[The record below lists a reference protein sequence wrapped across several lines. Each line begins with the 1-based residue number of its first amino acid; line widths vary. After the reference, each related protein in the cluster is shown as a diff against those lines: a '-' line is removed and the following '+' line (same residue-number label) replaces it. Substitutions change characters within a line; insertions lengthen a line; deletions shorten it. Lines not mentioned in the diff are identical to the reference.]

1 LATLSGS
8 RLEPG
13 ETSVRRPS
21 DRFLRTISLVSI
33 PLAVLVGA
41 GLVWH
46 ASYAAFSSSTRNG
59 GNTWSTGT
67 VTLTSDDAGAARFTV
82 ANMVPGQTDTKCIKV
97 TATATVPGTVKLYLL
112 NLIPS
117 SQGLENYIKLQ
128 VTSGNSGSFA
138 SCAGYVAG
146 PTLISNQSLAATS
159 AAYNSYTNGVGAW
172 VTAGQP
178 TGESMT
184 YQFTWTFDT
193 SGLTQAQLD
202 TLQGARTGIDF
213 GWELQNS

>member
-1 LATLSGS
+1 M
-8 RLEPG
+8 
-13 ETSVRRPS
+13 RRPN

-46 ASYAAFSSSTRNG
+46 ASYAAFSSSTRNA

-67 VTLTSDDAGAARFTV
+67 VKLTSDDSGTARFTV
-82 ANMVPGQTDTKCIKV
+82 SNLVPGQTDTKCITV
-97 TATATVPGTVKLYLL
+97 TATATVPGIVKLYLL
-112 NLIPS
+112 NPIPS

-128 VTSGNSGSFA
+128 VTSGTGGSFA

-146 PTLISNQSLAATS
+146 PTLITNETIAVAA
-159 AAYNSYTNGVGAW
+159 AAHDSFSNGVGAW
-172 VTAGQP
+172 ATAGQP
-178 TGESMT
+178 TGESTT
-184 YQFTWTFDT
+184 YQFTWTFDV
-193 SGLTQAQLD
+193 SALTQAQLD
-202 TLQGARTGIDF
+202 ALQGARTGVDF